1 MAGGPAIRR
10 FRDLPVW
17 FLAMHKHSCCN
28 AIKAVLD
35 SGVQDYIPVVSEC
48 WRFATD
54 NTGNARM
61 SHDRGQTLMNSYH
74 QNPGLAA
81 IPSSVWGG
89 AFEEI
94 VILVRTAARKIEK
107 AAMGFGMALRN
118 RNAYRQLKAL
128 DNRLLADIGFA
139 RLPDGNVIQ
148 VLRK

>member
-1 MAGGPAIRR
+1 
-10 FRDLPVW
+10 
-17 FLAMHKHSCCN
+17 
-28 AIKAVLD
+28 
-35 SGVQDYIPVVSEC
+35 
-48 WRFATD
+48 
-54 NTGNARM
+54 
-61 SHDRGQTLMNSYH
+61 MNSYH

-94 VILVRTAARKIEK
+94 VILVRTATRQIEK
-107 AAMGFGMALRN
+107 AAKGFGKALRN

-128 DNRLLADIGFA
+128 DDRLLSDIGFA